1 MRKRMIEGCGLLLA
15 LMLTMLPVLGGNVQR
30 VAAQDGNGLGNDNDY
45 ESPQFS
51 YTVTWGDDW
60 SARIRDVTSNSGGF
74 DSLVLRGAGG
84 TLRIVGQSDA
94 DITAAEAVE

>member
-1 MRKRMIEGCGLLLA
+1 MRKRMIAGCGLLLA

-51 YTVTWGDDW
+51 
-60 SARIRDVTSNSGGF
+60 
-74 DSLVLRGAGG
+74 
-84 TLRIVGQSDA
+84 
-94 DITAAEAVE
+94 